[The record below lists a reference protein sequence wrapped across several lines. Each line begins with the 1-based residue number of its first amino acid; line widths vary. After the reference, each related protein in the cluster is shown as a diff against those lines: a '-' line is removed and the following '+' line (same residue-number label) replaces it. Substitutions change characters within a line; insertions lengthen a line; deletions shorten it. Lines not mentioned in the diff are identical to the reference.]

1 MAQHDDK
8 QAERLARELAKYEAL
23 DYAEINEEIRAML
36 GTSRGRKLL
45 WWLLQIGGYGR
56 NPFSTD
62 ALVMA
67 MQCGEMNTGAQLM
80 ARLIEVNPLGFAEM
94 QLERKTESDRRDLA
108 ARNIAGG
115 NALLSPLADD
125 SNS

>member
-8 QAERLARELAKYEAL
+8 QAARYARELKKYEAL
-23 DYAEINEEIRAML
+23 DNAEINEAIREAL
-36 GTSRGRKLL
+36 TSPRGKKLL
-45 WWLLQIGGYGR
+45 WWLLEIGGYGR

-62 ALVMA
+62 ALIMA
-67 MQCGEMNTGAQLM
+67 MQCGEMNSGAALM

-94 QLERKTESDRRDLA
+94 QLERKAESDRRDTA

-115 NALLSPLADD
+115 NDLFGAGDD
-125 SNS
+125 TDS